1 MEHRAHT
8 HMPKFANARLPDATP
23 RLTQFNRHGITT
35 YSSESTE
42 EIGLDLNNRE
52 DRDVL
57 SYTDK
62 VPMAGKYLQTAE
74 YREGM
79 KAQEDKF
86 VEYSELDVLNAEKHH
101 DDQKRP
107 PRVPGQ

>member
-1 MEHRAHT
+1 M
-8 HMPKFANARLPDATP
+8 
-23 RLTQFNRHGITT
+23 LTQFERHGITT

-42 EIGLDLNNRE
+42 EIGLDVNDRG

-57 SYTDK
+57 GYTDK

-79 KAQEDKF
+79 KAQEDRF
-86 VEYSELDVLNAEKHH
+86 VEYSERDVLNAVEHH
-101 DDQKRP
+101 DSQKRP